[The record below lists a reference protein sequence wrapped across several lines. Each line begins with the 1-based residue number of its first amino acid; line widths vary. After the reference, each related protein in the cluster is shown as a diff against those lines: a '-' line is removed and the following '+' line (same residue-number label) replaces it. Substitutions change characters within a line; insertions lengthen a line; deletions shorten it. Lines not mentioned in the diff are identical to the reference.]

1 MEMSIREARTRFS
14 EAIAAVMRGERVVIT
29 RDGQAVA
36 EMNPPSPPLRD
47 RINWEAGEAYRKEHG
62 LDKFEGQNLWPLELD
77 DPAFSRKVLGL
88 ED

>member
-1 MEMSIREARTRFS
+1 
-14 EAIAAVMRGERVVIT
+14 
-29 RDGQAVA
+29 
-36 EMNPPSPPLRD
+36 MNPPSPPLRG